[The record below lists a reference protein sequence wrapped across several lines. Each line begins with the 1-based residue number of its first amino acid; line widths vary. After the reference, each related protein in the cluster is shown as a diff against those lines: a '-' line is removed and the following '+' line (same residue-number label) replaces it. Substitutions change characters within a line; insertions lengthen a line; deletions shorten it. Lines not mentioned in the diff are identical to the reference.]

1 MRLLERKQ
9 EIGKSPG
16 GPGVRTLH
24 LYYSEPGSILGQ
36 GAKIPHALWRD
47 QNKKKRNMENKK

>member
-16 GPGVRTLH
+16 GPGVRILH

-47 QNKKKRNMENKK
+47 QNKKKKKYGK